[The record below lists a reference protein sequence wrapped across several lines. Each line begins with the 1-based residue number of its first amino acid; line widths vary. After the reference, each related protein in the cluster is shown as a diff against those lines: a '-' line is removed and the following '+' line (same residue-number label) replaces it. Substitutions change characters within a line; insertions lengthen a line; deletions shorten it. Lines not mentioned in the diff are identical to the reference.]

1 MTLLNVHI
9 KEGEKEKIQKFVDGY
24 TDKSMSEFVRSVVDE
39 KIKMEKIVE
48 SLQPSEDPEI
58 PDYIP
63 ENKYVVFVKG
73 AVVAVGDSPSDLA
86 DIAFQ
91 KFPNFSFVI
100 KFNGAKSPVMEYVY
114 MSLLEWNAWKYVV
127 ADGITYPL
135 LPLEL
140 LPGNGK

>member
-48 SLQPSEDPEI
+48 SLQPSENPEI

-73 AVVAVGDSPSDLA
+73 AVVAVGDSPSRSSRYC
-86 DIAFQ
+86 IPKVSEFFIRNQ
-91 KFPNFSFVI
+91 I
-100 KFNGAKSPVMEYVY
+100 
-114 MSLLEWNAWKYVV
+114 
-127 ADGITYPL
+127 
-135 LPLEL
+135 
-140 LPGNGK
+140 